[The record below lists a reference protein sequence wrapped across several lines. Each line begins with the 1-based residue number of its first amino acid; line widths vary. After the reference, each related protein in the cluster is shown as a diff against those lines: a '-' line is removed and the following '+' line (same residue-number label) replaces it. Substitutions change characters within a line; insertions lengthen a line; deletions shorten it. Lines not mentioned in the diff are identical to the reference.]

1 MEIINSLN
9 EQCNSKFWDL
19 NTTWNTEY
27 PDFTICF
34 EKTILVWIPCAF
46 LWICLPLEIY
56 YLRHSKAFNIP
67 FNLYNITKL
76 GLFFGLT
83 VANIKLGIRS
93 SGILF
98 LFSFLLVLFG
108 APEYRTQLIEKN
120 EARNEDSRPR
130 IITYP
135 IPKNVCPENESSF
148 LSKLLF
154 TWFDKFAWKGYKKPL
169 ETSDLW
175 NLDYNNTSATVGGKF
190 EKFWISTLEKSK
202 KIPDV
207 RFRVING
214 EIPRSDREEMNVEYK
229 ALKSNEIASI
239 LSPLRIIFGGSF
251 LFGAFL
257 KIIQDSLTFVSPQVL
272 SLLIDFVNGNEP
284 VWRGYLYVFLLFIVA
299 VLQTLLLSQYFHR
312 MSIIGLQIR
321 TALVSIIYKK
331 ALRISNG
338 AKRNFT
344 TGEIIN
350 LMSVDAQRFIEL
362 MAYINMLWSAPFQI
376 VLALY
381 FLWQILGKS
390 NLTLAG
396 LAVMIILIPVNGYVA
411 SKIKNLQIKQMK
423 SKDNRVKLM
432 SEILSGIKVLKL
444 YAWEPSFEKQILHI
458 RNKEIKI
465 LKNQAYL
472 NACTSFIWSCAP
484 FLVSLVTFAVYV
496 LSSDENILD
505 EKTAFVSLSLFNI
518 LRFPLSML
526 PMLISNLVQTSV
538 SVKRINKFLNSEEL
552 NPKAVYHENK
562 QEPLIIENGTFS
574 WEGYDSSPILN
585 NINVKI
591 NSGNLVAVVGPV
603 GSGKSSLISAFLG
616 EMYKHSGFVNT
627 KGTVAYVPQQA
638 WIQNATFKDNITF
651 GGKIN
656 DSIYSQVLDAC
667 ALNADLEILPGH
679 DQTEIGE
686 KGINLSGGQKQRISL
701 ARAVCFDSDIY
712 FLDDPLSAVDSHV
725 GKHIFNHVIGPNGLL
740 KRKTR
745 ILVTHSVTY
754 LSQVDFI
761 VVLKNGC
768 ISESGTFKELLE
780 RKGDFADFLLTYLKE
795 NVDEPDEE
803 DLDKLKEILGEK
815 KIVENIVRQRSKS
828 SESESVHSFD
838 RQRSNSEVDNIQKK
852 KQIPNDIIGK
862 KLIETERVET
872 GNVKWNVF
880 VYYLA
885 SVGAF
890 LTGATIIM
898 NFAFQGFSIGAN
910 MWLSLWS
917 SESNAIHN
925 NATGKSE
932 TTFYLGIYGLLGLCQ
947 VVSVLLSSLF
957 QASGMIAATKYLHW
971 YMLTHTL
978 RAPLSFFDTTPTGRI
993 VNRFGKDID
1002 TLDNVL
1008 PHIIRSW
1015 LACLFGSFLIKFL
1028 FMGTLKASS
1037 ELHKMLVKKV
1047 FHWPL
1052 SLFDITP
1059 LGRIVNRF
1067 GYDINILDNNL
1078 VMNFRQILQSVA
1090 TVCVSISFLTFAF
1103 GIGVCIADI
1112 LIRLGCWKSAKY
1124 LHNTMLH
1131 NIVRTSS
1138 SFTDVTPVGRILSRF
1153 SKDIDIL
1160 DNILPSHF
1168 SDLIYCFGEVVSTL
1182 FVISYSTPIFMTV
1195 IIPVGGLYYF
1205 VQRFYVS
1212 TSRQLKR
1219 LESVSRSPI
1228 YSHFGET
1235 VAGVQSIRAYGLQ
1248 QKFIEESENKVDFNQ
1263 KSYYPIIVSNR
1274 WLSVRLETV
1283 GNVIILFAA
1292 LFAVLGRGSLT
1303 AGLVGLSV
1311 SYALQITQSLN
1322 WLVRMTSEVE
1332 TNIVAVERIKEYG
1345 ETPQEAPWE
1354 IQNES
1359 VPADWPEKGDISF
1372 IDFKIRYREGL
1383 ELVLKGINFSV
1394 NGGEKVIL
1402 KRFIQSLGRT
1412 GAGKSSLTLG
1422 LFRIMESASGKIVL
1436 DGIDIS
1442 TLGLHTLRSRI
1453 TIIPQD
1459 PVLFSGTLRINLD
1472 PVGSYS
1478 DEQVWHALE
1487 LAHLKSYVSSLNF
1500 GLQYEVEEGGQNFS
1514 IGQRQLICLARAL
1527 LRKTKVLVL
1536 DEATAA
1542 IDLETDDLI
1551 QSTIRSEFRNST
1563 VLTIAHRLNTIMDY
1577 DRIVVLEKG
1586 IIVEYNSPQELIRNK
1601 HSVFYGMA
1609 SDAGLV

>member
-67 FNLYNITKL
+67 FNLYNITKLIIIALMVALALTDTINYVFFENDPVSLFIYSSLIKFVTFVSMNEVLNFL

-154 TWFDKFAWKGYKKPL
+154 IWFDKFAWKGYKKPL
-169 ETSDLW
+169 ETNDLW
-175 NLDYNNTSATVGGKF
+175 SLDYNNTSATVGGKF

-202 KIPDV
+202 KIPYE
-207 RFRVING
+207 RNKLISEEFSKNN
-214 EIPRSDREEMNVEYK
+214 REETNVDYE
-229 ALKSNEIASI
+229 AAKSNEIPSI
-239 LSPLRIIFGGSF
+239 MTPLRIIFGGSF

-257 KIIQDSLTFVSPQVL
+257 KIIQDLLTFVSPQVL

-284 VWRGYLYVFLLFIVA
+284 MWRGYLYVFLLFFVA
-299 VLQTLLLSQYFHR
+299 VLQTLFVSQYFYR
-312 MSIIGLQIR
+312 VSVIGLQIR
-321 TALVSIIYKK
+321 MALVSIIYKK

-350 LMSVDAQRFIEL
+350 LISVDSQRFLEL
-362 MAYINMLWSAPFQI
+362 MAYINMLWSAPCQI
-376 VLALY
+376 ILALY
-381 FLWQILGKS
+381 FLWQILGPS
-390 NLTLAG
+390 TLAG

-423 SKDNRVKLM
+423 SKDNRIKLM
-432 SEILSGIKVLKL
+432 SEILLGIKVLKL

-465 LKNQAYL
+465 LKEQAYL
-472 NACTSFIWSCAP
+472 NTCTSFIWSCAP
-484 FLVSLVTFAVYV
+484 FLVSLVTFGVYV

-780 RKGDFADFLLTYLKE
+780 KKGDFADFLLTYLKE

-898 NFAFQGFSIGAN
+898 NIASEGFSIGAN

-932 TTFYLGIYGLLGLCQ
+932 TFYLGIYGLLGLCQ

-978 RAPLSFFDTTPTGRI
+978 RASLSFFDTTPTGRI

-1008 PHIIRSW
+1008 PQIIRSW
-1015 LACLFGSFLIKFL
+1015 LACLFGVIK
-1028 FMGTLKASS
+1028 
-1037 ELHKMLVKKV
+1037 
-1047 FHWPL
+1047 
-1052 SLFDITP
+1052 
-1059 LGRIVNRF
+1059 N
-1067 GYDINILDNNL
+1067 
-1078 VMNFRQILQSVA
+1078 
-1090 TVCVSISFLTFAF
+1090 
-1103 GIGVCIADI
+1103 
-1112 LIRLGCWKSAKY
+1112 
-1124 LHNTMLH
+1124 
-1131 NIVRTSS
+1131 
-1138 SFTDVTPVGRILSRF
+1138 
-1153 SKDIDIL
+1153 
-1160 DNILPSHF
+1160 
-1168 SDLIYCFGEVVSTL
+1168 
-1182 FVISYSTPIFMTV
+1182 
-1195 IIPVGGLYYF
+1195 
-1205 VQRFYVS
+1205 
-1212 TSRQLKR
+1212 
-1219 LESVSRSPI
+1219 
-1228 YSHFGET
+1228 
-1235 VAGVQSIRAYGLQ
+1235 
-1248 QKFIEESENKVDFNQ
+1248 
-1263 KSYYPIIVSNR
+1263 
-1274 WLSVRLETV
+1274 
-1283 GNVIILFAA
+1283 
-1292 LFAVLGRGSLT
+1292 
-1303 AGLVGLSV
+1303 
-1311 SYALQITQSLN
+1311 
-1322 WLVRMTSEVE
+1322 
-1332 TNIVAVERIKEYG
+1332 
-1345 ETPQEAPWE
+1345 
-1354 IQNES
+1354 
-1359 VPADWPEKGDISF
+1359 
-1372 IDFKIRYREGL
+1372 
-1383 ELVLKGINFSV
+1383 
-1394 NGGEKVIL
+1394 
-1402 KRFIQSLGRT
+1402 
-1412 GAGKSSLTLG
+1412 
-1422 LFRIMESASGKIVL
+1422 
-1436 DGIDIS
+1436 
-1442 TLGLHTLRSRI
+1442 
-1453 TIIPQD
+1453 
-1459 PVLFSGTLRINLD
+1459 
-1472 PVGSYS
+1472 
-1478 DEQVWHALE
+1478 
-1487 LAHLKSYVSSLNF
+1487 
-1500 GLQYEVEEGGQNFS
+1500 
-1514 IGQRQLICLARAL
+1514 
-1527 LRKTKVLVL
+1527 
-1536 DEATAA
+1536 
-1542 IDLETDDLI
+1542 
-1551 QSTIRSEFRNST
+1551 
-1563 VLTIAHRLNTIMDY
+1563 
-1577 DRIVVLEKG
+1577 
-1586 IIVEYNSPQELIRNK
+1586 
-1601 HSVFYGMA
+1601 
-1609 SDAGLV
+1609 